1 MPKTRST
8 KPNSKPDHGDTKNHV
23 QASLRK
29 RDDKVSMPVS
39 PDLVKRNTSHKKKV
53 TPVEVKHEAEAHITT
68 HEGGSLTVDKIN
80 KMFKDRGVL
89 MPDWLINDLTQFSSR
104 TVSEEST
111 INYSKKKVIEL
122 KEELEQRGIAF
133 RKCAKKAELIR
144 LLENPNGI
152 FTDSGNKENIPPK
165 IDKASKQD
173 VDSGKYPSGGIKRL
187 EKTTKKPSMR
197 TTSSSSN
204 LNAQPALVQ
213 PENQYDCAKCGHL
226 FASEELHKEP
236 TSGDAYYAY
245 LRYKDHT
252 SNKTYRLQVSKTIF
266 LCLHFDVVPR
276 VLSPSSNEL
285 SRMGTNIIATLHTGS
300 HMCIPPMKI

>member
-1 MPKTRST
+1 
-8 KPNSKPDHGDTKNHV
+8 
-23 QASLRK
+23 
-29 RDDKVSMPVS
+29 
-39 PDLVKRNTSHKKKV
+39 
-53 TPVEVKHEAEAHITT
+53 
-68 HEGGSLTVDKIN
+68 
-80 KMFKDRGVL
+80 MFKDRGVL

-204 LNAQPALVQ
+204 LNSQPALSQ
-213 PENQYDCAKCGHL
+213 PENQYYCAKCGHL
-226 FASEELHKEP
+226 FASEELHKDP

-245 LRYKDHT
+245 LRYEDHT
-252 SNKTYRLQVSKTIF
+252 SNKTYCLQITKSGTEDLYYVRRHWGRYGTSNFACKYDVFKSPDDAIAKFGEIFEEKTSLDWGNRGMGPKKKKYSYIKPKDGSSLQVAEDRNVGSSDRLESHRTD
-266 LCLHFDVVPR
+266 LVDDN
-276 VLSPSSNEL
+276 LS
-285 SRMGTNIIATLHTGS
+285 
-300 HMCIPPMKI
+300 

>member
-80 KMFKDRGVL
+80 KMFKDRGLL
-89 MPDWLINDLTQFSSR
+89 MPDWLINDFIQFSAR

-204 LNAQPALVQ
+204 LNSQPALSQ
-213 PENQYDCAKCGHL
+213 PENQYYCAKCGHL
-226 FASEELHKEP
+226 FASEELHKDP

-245 LRYKDHT
+245 LRYEDHT
-252 SNKTYRLQVSKTIF
+252 SNKTYCLQVSKMIF
-266 LCLHFDVVPR
+266 
-276 VLSPSSNEL
+276 
-285 SRMGTNIIATLHTGS
+285 
-300 HMCIPPMKI
+300 PMLALRCYTSCSFS